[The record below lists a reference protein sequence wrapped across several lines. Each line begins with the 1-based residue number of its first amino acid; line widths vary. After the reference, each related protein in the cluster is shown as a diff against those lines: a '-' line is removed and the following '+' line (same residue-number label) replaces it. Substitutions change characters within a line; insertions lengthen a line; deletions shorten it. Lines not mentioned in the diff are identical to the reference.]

1 MKKITKHLKNGLL
14 FLAIVLLI
22 SLVCAILNTV
32 GLNKIVTDIIS
43 LIFVIVL
50 FFYKGF
56 VVGKKTDKKGFIEGL
71 KTGALYVLFL
81 IIVSKIFYRYDIKL
95 SNFVYH
101 MILILSSIFGAIF
114 GKNKK

>member
-1 MKKITKHLKNGLL
+1 MKKITKYLKNGLL

-81 IIVSKIFYRYDIKL
+81 IIISKIFYRYDIKL